1 MLNDWQSFKPGDAVS
16 MRNQRTASS
25 LMGLQ
30 AAGTD
35 FFENLGAANIK
46 GKAKI
51 LYAIGLFQRGQRGR
65 DGCQGRSWSHA
76 DGSVPHFLKAP
87 EVFNHTK
94 GHTINYSEI
103 N

>member
-1 MLNDWQSFKPGDAVS
+1 MSDSVMVRGRSLGRRRWVHRLFMLNDWQSFKPGDAVS

-65 DGCQGRSWSHA
+65 DTCQGRS
-76 DGSVPHFLKAP
+76 
-87 EVFNHTK
+87 
-94 GHTINYSEI
+94 
-103 N
+103 